1 MAVTHNAARALRRAW
16 GQQAQALLLLAALAA
31 GTGAAH
37 AADLER
43 GRLLYEN
50 HCQFCHSRQVH
61 GRTDRWPNTRTELR
75 GVVDLWQRN
84 DRLRWSDAEID
95 DVTAYL
101 NATQYRF
108 EK

>member
-1 MAVTHNAARALRRAW
+1 MLSSGDAVRNNLTML
-16 GQQAQALLLLAALAA
+16 GLTLLLA
-31 GTGAAH
+31 GASD

-61 GRTDRWPNTRTELR
+61 GRTDRWPNTRAELR

>member
-1 MAVTHNAARALRRAW
+1 MRMQTLFGRSGPRQAAAGFLIALLPVMAVP
-16 GQQAQALLLLAALAA
+16 AA
-31 GTGAAH
+31 G

-43 GRLLYEN
+43 GRLLYDN

-61 GRTDRWPNTRTELR
+61 GRPDPWPKSLADLR
-75 GVVDLWQRN
+75 RIVDQWQRN

-108 EK
+108 RE

>member
-1 MAVTHNAARALRRAW
+1 MLSSGGAVRNSLAVL
-16 GQQAQALLLLAALAA
+16 GLALLLAGASHAAD
-31 GTGAAH
+31 

-61 GRTDRWPNTRTELR
+61 GRADRWPNTREELR

-108 EK
+108 GK

>member
-1 MAVTHNAARALRRAW
+1 MRMQTLFGWPGPGSAVAGLLV
-16 GQQAQALLLLAALAA
+16 ALLPVMAAPA
-31 GTGAAH
+31 G

-43 GRLLYEN
+43 GRLLYDN
-50 HCQFCHSRQVH
+50 HCQFCHNRQVH
-61 GRTDRWPNTRTELR
+61 GRADRWPKTLADLR
-75 GVVDLWQRN
+75 GIVDQWQRN

-108 EK
+108 KE

>member
-1 MAVTHNAARALRRAW
+1 MRNSLAILGLALM
-16 GQQAQALLLLAALAA
+16 LA
-31 GTGAAH
+31 GVSE

-61 GRTDRWPNTRTELR
+61 GRTDRWPNTRVELR
-75 GVVDLWQRN
+75 GVVDLWQKN

-108 EK
+108 ER